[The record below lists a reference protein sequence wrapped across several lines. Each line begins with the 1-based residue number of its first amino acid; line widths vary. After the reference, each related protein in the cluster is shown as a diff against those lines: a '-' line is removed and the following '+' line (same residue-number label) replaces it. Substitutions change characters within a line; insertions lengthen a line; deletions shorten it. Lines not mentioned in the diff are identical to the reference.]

1 MPFLILHIKI
11 IMLQCK
17 DLTKNGKERLYR
29 MTNEQSIVKVER
41 LTKRIGSKTLVE
53 NISFEVKKGEVVGFI
68 GSNGAGKST
77 MLKVIAGVMKPT
89 KGKIEALMKN
99 FL

>member
-1 MPFLILHIKI
+1 MPFSILHRKI

-53 NISFEVKKGEVVGFI
+53 NISFEVKKGEVVGLL
-68 GSNGAGKST
+68 GPNGAGKNDFNENDGRHDSYDRGRS
-77 MLKVIAGVMKPT
+77 LD
-89 KGKIEALMKN
+89 
-99 FL
+99 

>member
-1 MPFLILHIKI
+1 MPFSILHIKI

-53 NISFEVKKGEVVGFI
+53 NISFEVKKVKWLVCSGQMVLE
-68 GSNGAGKST
+68 KR
-77 MLKVIAGVMKPT
+77 L
-89 KGKIEALMKN
+89 
-99 FL
+99 

>member
-1 MPFLILHIKI
+1 MRNHAFSILHIKI

-41 LTKRIGSKTLVE
+41 LTKRIGSKDTCR
-53 NISFEVKKGEVVGFI
+53 KY
-68 GSNGAGKST
+68 
-77 MLKVIAGVMKPT
+77 
-89 KGKIEALMKN
+89 
-99 FL
+99 